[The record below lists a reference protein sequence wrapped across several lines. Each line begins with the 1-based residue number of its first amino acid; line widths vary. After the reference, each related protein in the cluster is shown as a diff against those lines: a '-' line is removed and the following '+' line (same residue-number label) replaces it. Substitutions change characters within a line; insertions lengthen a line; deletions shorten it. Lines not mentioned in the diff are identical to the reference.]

1 MDKEPRW
8 IYETV
13 FILAKNIIK
22 AKKTYSFIGKAKQVF
37 KQRKEVAEDDWILK
51 SGGKCNKSC
60 IVKFP
65 KRPESKVDI
74 VLYTCQSCNKINPGV

>member
-37 KQRKEVAEDDWILK
+37 KQRKEVAEDD
-51 SGGKCNKSC
+51 
-60 IVKFP
+60 
-65 KRPESKVDI
+65 
-74 VLYTCQSCNKINPGV
+74 